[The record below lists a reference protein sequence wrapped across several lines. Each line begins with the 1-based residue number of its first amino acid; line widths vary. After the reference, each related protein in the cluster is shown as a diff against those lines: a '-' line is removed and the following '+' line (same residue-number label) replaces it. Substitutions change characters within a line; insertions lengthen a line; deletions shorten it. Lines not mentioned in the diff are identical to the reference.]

1 MTWIRTVGVEDAAGH
16 LARIYR
22 HTNRVADAVHVELE
36 PEMPSYPDG
45 SR

>member
-1 MTWIRTVGVEDAAGH
+1 MPWIRTFGVEEAGGR
-16 LARIYR
+16 LARTYI
-22 HTNRVADAVHVELE
+22 NRVADAVHVELD